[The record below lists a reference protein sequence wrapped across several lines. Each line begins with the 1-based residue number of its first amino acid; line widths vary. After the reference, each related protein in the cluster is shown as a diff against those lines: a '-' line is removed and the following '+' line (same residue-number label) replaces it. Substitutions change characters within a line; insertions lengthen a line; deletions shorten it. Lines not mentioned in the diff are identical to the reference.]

1 MASKSK
7 SDAPVARDEAMA
19 PREETL
25 PQRSTEAPTP
35 PGARAES
42 EARQRRWPW
51 VVGIGAAVLLA
62 VLLFTRA
69 GQKKQS
75 EALAAKTKA
84 AQRAVPVAGATA
96 RKGDLDVYLTG
107 LGTVTALNTVTI
119 RSRVDGQLI
128 RVHFREGQL
137 VHQGD
142 LLAEIDPRPF
152 QVQLMQ
158 AEGQKAKD
166 EATLENAKVDLAR
179 YVILVQEDS
188 ISKQQLDTQAAT
200 VNQLEASVKSDQ
212 AQVESA
218 KLNLTY
224 SRITAPISGTIGLRL
239 VDTGNMVHA
248 TDPNGLLVIT
258 EIQPITVVFTIPA
271 DHLPQV
277 LQQVKAG
284 KKLPVDAYDRDFK
297 NKLATGSLLAL
308 DNQIDQTTGTV
319 RIKAIFPNENLALF
333 ANQFVNARLLVDTLR
348 GAVIVPTAAIQRSP
362 QSTFVY
368 VVKPDSTVE
377 MRNVDVQLTQG
388 DDTTIGK
395 GIAPGET
402 VVTDGVD
409 KLQPGTKVAL
419 ATAGAA
425 PVGQP
430 ESGKGEARQQKKAGP

>member
-7 SDAPVARDEAMA
+7 SDAPVPRDEAIV
-19 PREETL
+19 PREPTL
-25 PQRSTEAPTP
+25 PQPSKDAPAP

-42 EARQRRWPW
+42 EPKSRRWPW
-51 VVGIGAAVLLA
+51 VVGIGAAILLA
-62 VLLFTRA
+62 VLLFARA
-69 GQKKQS
+69 GQKRESAAQ
-75 EALAAKTKA
+75 AAKAKA
-84 AQRAVPVAGATA
+84 AQRAVPVAGASA
-96 RKGDLDVYLTG
+96 RKGDLDVYLAG
-107 LGTVTALNTVTI
+107 LGTVTALNTVTV

-128 RVHFREGQL
+128 RVAFKEGQL
-137 VHQGD
+137 VHEGD

-200 VNQLEASVKSDQ
+200 VNQLAASVKSDQ
-212 AQVESA
+212 GQVESA

-224 SRITAPISGTIGLRL
+224 SRITAPITGTIGLRL
-239 VDTGNMVHA
+239 VDVGNIVHA
-248 TDPNGLLVIT
+248 SDPNGLLVIT
-258 EIQPITVVFTIPA
+258 QIQPITVVFTIPA

-277 LQQVKAG
+277 LQQVKTG
-284 KKLPVDAYDRDFK
+284 KSLPVDAYDRDFK
-297 NKLATGSLLAL
+297 NKLATGSVLAL

-319 RIKAIFPNENLALF
+319 KIKAIFANENLGLY

-368 VVKPDSTVE
+368 VVKPDSTVD

-388 DDTTIGK
+388 DDTTIQK
-395 GIAPGET
+395 GISPGET

-409 KLQPGTKVAL
+409 KLQPGMKVAL
-419 ATAGAA
+419 ATAGGA
-425 PVGQP
+425 PREQP
-430 ESGKGEARQQKKAGP
+430 ESAKGEARQEKKAGK